1 MLSDKVHVLIEGLNA
16 CHVSFWVIRK
26 FYFLSTA
33 DALCS
38 PIEISHVYRASYLAG
53 DCVETCLPSLDR
65 LAGSFRSKRK
75 MNDRSALHFVDH
87 AKCNIA
93 ATLSVNRNTSKLAE
107 EPSER
112 SPEHFSLDHAVWLSA
127 Y

>member
-38 PIEISHVYRASYLAG
+38 PIEITHVYRASYLAG
-53 DCVETCLPSLDR
+53 DCVETCLPSLDW
-65 LAGSFRSKRK
+65 LACAFRCKSKVY
-75 MNDRSALHFVDH
+75 NRSSLHLIDYAEGYV
-87 AKCNIA
+87 A
-93 ATLSVNRNTSKLAE
+93 ASLSVDRNSSEFAE
-107 EPSER
+107 KPSER
-112 SPEHFSLDHAVWLSA
+112 SPEKFSLNHTVRLSA
-127 Y
+127 H